1 MTESEMKFRDTTIR
15 NFLIKN
21 RLKSIPGQKKK
32 KLVLLEHLISKLNA
46 ENQYTEKEI
55 NTFIKQYHD
64 DFCTIR
70 REFIVH
76 RFMDRE
82 DSMYRI
88 NGRSLDEVGGV
99 KIMNPRGSPLIISLC

>member
-15 NFLIKN
+15 NFFDKED

-46 ENQYTEKEI
+46 ENQYTEKEM

-64 DFCTIR
+64 DFVQLDVNLLYRGLWIERIICT
-70 REFIVH
+70 V
-76 RFMDRE
+76 
-82 DSMYRI
+82 
-88 NGRSLDEVGGV
+88 
-99 KIMNPRGSPLIISLC
+99 

>member
-15 NFLIKN
+15 NFFDKED

-32 KLVLLEHLISKLNA
+32 KLVLLEHLISKLDA
-46 ENQYTEKEI
+46 GNQYTEKEI

-70 REFIVH
+70 SEFIVH

-82 DSMYRI
+82 DNMYRI
-88 NGRSLDEVGGV
+88 NGREVWT
-99 KIMNPRGSPLIISLC
+99 KWEELK

>member
-1 MTESEMKFRDTTIR
+1 MEDNEMTESEMKFRDTTIR
-15 NFLIKN
+15 NFFDKEN

-32 KLVLLEHLISKLNA
+32 KLVLLEYLVSKLNA

-76 RFMDRE
+76 GFMDRE
-82 DSMYRI
+82 DNMYHI
-88 NGRSLDEVGGV
+88 NGREVWT
-99 KIMNPRGSPLIISLC
+99 KWEEL

>member
-15 NFLIKN
+15 NFFDKEE

-32 KLVLLEHLISKLNA
+32 LVLLELLISKLDA
-46 ENQYTEKEI
+46 GNQYTEKEI

-82 DSMYRI
+82 DNMYRI
-88 NGRSLDEVGGV
+88 NGREVWT
-99 KIMNPRGSPLIISLC
+99 KWEELK

>member
-1 MTESEMKFRDTTIR
+1 MEDNKMIESEMKFRDTTIR
-15 NFLIKN
+15 NFFDKED

-32 KLVLLEHLISKLNA
+32 KLVLLEHLVSKLNA

-76 RFMDRE
+76 GFMDRE
-82 DSMYRI
+82 DNMYQI
-88 NGRSLDEVGGV
+88 NGREVWT
-99 KIMNPRGSPLIISLC
+99 KWEELK

>member
-1 MTESEMKFRDTTIR
+1 MLEI
-15 NFLIKN
+15 NI
-21 RLKSIPGQKKK
+21 QKK
-32 KLVLLEHLISKLNA
+32 
-46 ENQYTEKEI
+46 I

-82 DSMYRI
+82 DNMYRI
-88 NGRSLDEVGGV
+88 NGREVWT
-99 KIMNPRGSPLIISLC
+99 KWEELK